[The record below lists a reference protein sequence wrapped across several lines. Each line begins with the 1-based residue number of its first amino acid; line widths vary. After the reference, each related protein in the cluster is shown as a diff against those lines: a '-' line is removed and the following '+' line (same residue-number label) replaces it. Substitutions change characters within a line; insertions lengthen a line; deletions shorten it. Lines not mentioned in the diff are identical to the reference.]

1 MSGKYEDKAETAE
14 WERMKWLGAA
24 ADAALVRT
32 EYRLRVEAMQKTN
45 DAALQRIA
53 QLHQIGIQRADIV
66 SVRLEVLVGVL
77 LGDMDDERRLTYEHA
92 VQTRFAEVIAE
103 VEQQAM
109 RAKLLNGVRLD
120 PPKNGGRG

>member
-1 MSGKYEDKAETAE
+1 VTNEEA
-14 WERMKWLGAA
+14 LGAA
-24 ADAALVRT
+24 ADAALATT
-32 EYRLRVEAMQKTN
+32 EHRLQVEAMQKTN

-66 SVRLEVLVGVL
+66 SVRLEVLVGAL
-77 LGDMDDERRLTYEHA
+77 FGDMDDERRLTYEHA
-92 VQTRFAEVIAE
+92 VQAKFAEVIAE